1 MDATPQHAFNPT
13 TYSAVKLDGVDSLG
27 KLRDDLIEFYRP
39 ANSQELFAINR
50 IALAQQTLLLVAR
63 IENGLFDVFL
73 NEGCRSRSV
82 PELAPHLVGGDQKIV
97 AEHTRNALL
106 TVGMCSVNARS
117 KEVALFLRFQAQA
130 ERMYRRAVEEF
141 ERLRKL
147 RPKAGAPAPTL
158 EPPSVSVDDAA
169 SAMPRNRRPAPSAS
183 PAASASRA
191 APKSTSPP
199 SRPAKIKDFT
209 PHARS
214 IHTGAGV
221 PFPGAHRGRAH
232 RRGTGGRARRGAR
245 PQRRARAGQQGD
257 GQAAR
262 RKSARASA
270 SCSTA
275 PSRARSGARSRAS
288 RQFAEA
294 ALRARLDAEWLDLTL
309 PAPGPRRGHLHPIT
323 RIQRELE
330 ELFISLGFAVLD
342 GPEVETEYHNFD
354 ALNIP
359 ADHPA
364 RDMQDTFWLEDGN
377 LLRTHTS
384 PVQVRGME
392 RLGPPLRMI
401 APGRV
406 FRNESVD
413 ASHEHTFYQLEGM
426 MIDRDVS
433 VAHLLY
439 FMKTLLTAIFH
450 RDVTVRLRPGYFPF
464 VEPGFELDIQC
475 LICGGPG
482 CPVCKQSGWVELL
495 PCGLVNPNVL
505 RMSGIDPEE
514 WNGFAFGLG
523 LTRLVMMRYGIDD
536 IRQLQGGDLRFLEQ
550 F

>member
-1 MDATPQHAFNPT
+1 MLDESIQELASRSLARIAAAKSAEELEAVRVDAVGRKGALAEI
-13 TYSAVKLDGVDSLG
+13 SKGMG
-27 KLRDDLIEFYRP
+27 KLSPEERKRIGQVLNAAKQQLEAALDSRKQEF
-39 ANSQELFAINR
+39 
-50 IALAQQTLLLVAR
+50 
-63 IENGLFDVFL
+63 
-73 NEGCRSRSV
+73 
-82 PELAPHLVGGDQKIV
+82 
-97 AEHTRNALL
+97 
-106 TVGMCSVNARS
+106 
-117 KEVALFLRFQAQA
+117 
-130 ERMYRRAVEEF
+130 
-141 ERLRKL
+141 
-147 RPKAGAPAPTL
+147 
-158 EPPSVSVDDAA
+158 DA
-169 SAMPRNRRPAPSAS
+169 
-183 PAASASRA
+183 
-191 APKSTSPP
+191 
-199 SRPAKIKDFT
+199 
-209 PHARS
+209 
-214 IHTGAGV
+214 
-221 PFPGAHRGRAH
+221 
-232 RRGTGGRARRGAR
+232 
-245 PQRRARAGQQGD
+245 
-257 GQAAR
+257 
-262 RKSARASA
+262 
-270 SCSTA
+270 
-275 PSRARSGARSRAS
+275 
-288 RQFAEA
+288 A
-294 ALRARLDAEWLDLTL
+294 ALRARLDAEWVDLTL

-330 ELFISLGFAVLD
+330 DLFVSLGFTVLD
-342 GPEVETEYHNFD
+342 GPEVETEYYNFD

-359 ADHPA
+359 PDHPA
-364 RDMQDTFWLEDGN
+364 RDMQDTFWLDGGN

-439 FMKTLLTAIFH
+439 FMKTLLAEIF
-450 RDVTVRLRPGYFPF
+450 RREVTVRLRPGFFPF

-475 LICGGPG
+475 VICGGSG

-505 RMSGIDPEE
+505 RISGIDPEK

-536 IRQLQGGDLRFLEQ
+536 IRLLQSGDLRFLQQ